1 MKTIRYKP
9 TFYPVFIAFVLIGC
23 QSMNNLTLSVTEPAA
38 IFVPSHIQK
47 IGILNRSET
56 TNNKTID
63 KIDQV
68 FSIEGFDLDK
78 EAANRVIQGMKDEF
92 SKVGGFDK
100 IAMVESGKVSN
111 PGLGIFPSSIPWATV
126 DTICKNNEVDALF
139 VLSFYDTDAS
149 VAYDTRT
156 IEKVNA
162 FGIKIPFIEHI
173 ATLTTNIKAGFRV
186 YDNLS
191 KSILDEAITNEWNT
205 SSGRGINP
213 AKALEAIT
221 GRKESVL
228 QISTQIGENYALR
241 TQPFRIRV
249 WREYYVR
256 GTKNFEIGK
265 RKAQTGDWNGA
276 AEHWEMETNNSNSK
290 IAGRACYNMGI
301 INEINGDLDS
311 AIEWVSKAYVDYK
324 DRNALRYLNTLKN
337 RVAKNELLQYQKN

>member
-1 MKTIRYKP
+1 MKTISYK
-9 TFYPVFIAFVLIGC
+9 TTLILYVVVSVLVAC

-38 IFVPSHIQK
+38 VFVPKHVHK
-47 IGILNRSET
+47 IGILNRSES

-68 FSIEGFDLDK
+68 FSIEGFNLDK
-78 EAANRVIQGMKDEF
+78 EAANRVISGLKDEF
-92 SKVGGFDK
+92 SKLGNFEK
-100 IAMVESGKVSN
+100 IVMVETDKVSN
-111 PGLGIFPSSIPWATV
+111 PGLGIFPSSIPWETV
-126 DTICKNNEVDALF
+126 DTICQRNDVDALI

-162 FGIKIPFIEHI
+162 FGIKIPFIEHS
-173 ATLTTNIKAGFRV
+173 ATLTTNIKAGFRI
-186 YDNLS
+186 YDNPS
-191 KSILDEAITNEWNT
+191 KAILDEAITNEWNT
-205 SSGRGINP
+205 SIGRGINP

-228 QISTQIGENYALR
+228 QISTQIGENYANR

-276 AEHWEMETNNSNSK
+276 AEHWNMETNNSNSK

-301 INEINGDLDS
+301 INEINGDLDA
-311 AIEWVSKAYVDYK
+311 AIKWVSKAYVEYK
-324 DRNALRYLNTLKN
+324 DRNALRYLNILKN
-337 RVAKNELLQYQKN
+337 RVAKNELLKYQKN